1 MRPPLCALGGSAR
14 PGTLHPAFTLAS
26 VWVAR
31 WGMTPIRVGAAGR
44 DLGQHFFAGTGMP
57 RASGRRGERSR
68 WPSLPLGAQDLRL
81 AFSLGAQGRALL
93 LALPVRIW
101 GCLPP
106 GRRGSCRACRG
117 RGASASP
124 PPPGLEREP
133 VDADAPPAGG
143 PVEHAAHSGL
153 IPSREVS
160 VCSSDIPPIRFR
172 SVVHG
177 QPLDPLDVARDL
189 IVVDRAPAPP
199 RSRAGSVL
207 VLCFMGRSNRGER
220 FPLLSVPVRDCWP
233 PVSGHQ
239 SLSTALRVTADVP
252 LDLAAVDEKGS
263 S

>member
-26 VWVAR
+26 AWVAR
-31 WGMTPIRVGAAGR
+31 WGMTPIRLGAAGR

-143 PVEHAAHSGL
+143 PVEHAAHSAL

-177 QPLDPLDVARDL
+177 QPLDPWMSPAISSSSTGHPHRHAHEPDL
-189 IVVDRAPAPP
+189 CWCYALWAGPTEASVSRSCPYRFGIVGRPYLATRVCLP
-199 RSRAGSVL
+199 RFA
-207 VLCFMGRSNRGER
+207 
-220 FPLLSVPVRDCWP
+220 
-233 PVSGHQ
+233 
-239 SLSTALRVTADVP
+239 
-252 LDLAAVDEKGS
+252 
-263 S
+263 